1 MSTTSSVELVA
12 GIMIAEVFAR
22 SRGGV
27 PAWRKL
33 EVFTRV
39 TDRVKMSPQRK
50 ERILKRQL
58 ASTFYT
64 IRAWHGPFD
73 RCRAYCLL
81 VACLAPEGAPRAQ
94 SRASRLLAMLPLI
107 GKAQP

>member
-12 GIMIAEVFAR
+12 GIMISRAR
-22 SRGGV
+22 SLL
-27 PAWRKL
+27 PHPL
-33 EVFTRV
+33 EVFTHV
-39 TDRVKMSPQRK
+39 TDKMSRQRK